1 MFIGVVGF
9 VLIPTATNDILTTS
23 AAGYGWFDLIVKSLS
38 SEVQK
43 NTNHRYHKKITHDD
57 SNLAISLLPPP
68 PPPPRGGKLKYKR
81 KMKRKLSTTF
91 EERRST

>member
-23 AAGYGWFDLIVKSLS
+23 AVGYGWFDLIVKSLS

-57 SNLAISLLPPP
+57 SNLAISLLPPHP
-68 PPPPRGGKLKYKR
+68 PPPPGGEIKVQKKNEKEIKYNIWR
-81 KMKRKLSTTF
+81 T
-91 EERRST
+91 

>member
-57 SNLAISLLPPP
+57 SNLAISLLPPHPTP
-68 PPPPRGGKLKYKR
+68 PPPGRGKLKYER
-81 KMKRKLSTTF
+81 KM
-91 EERRST
+91 

>member
-57 SNLAISLLPPP
+57 SNLAISLRPPH
-68 PPPPRGGKLKYKR
+68 PPPRGEIKVQKKNEKEIKYNIWR
-81 KMKRKLSTTF
+81 T
-91 EERRST
+91 

>member
-57 SNLAISLLPPP
+57 SNLAISLLPPHP
-68 PPPPRGGKLKYKR
+68 PPGGKLKYKR